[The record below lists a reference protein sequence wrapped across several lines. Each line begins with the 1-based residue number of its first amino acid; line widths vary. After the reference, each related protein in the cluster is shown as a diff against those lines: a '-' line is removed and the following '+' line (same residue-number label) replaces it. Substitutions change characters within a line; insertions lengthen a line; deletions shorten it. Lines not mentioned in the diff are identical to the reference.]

1 MQSEEWNKRPRSWTF
16 ISFVEH
22 LPKIEV
28 LGFTIS
34 HGGPLTH
41 LCSFQPLPPPLYYLK
56 ECLPWGNLPK
66 KKKKIEKQNW
76 NNTPYPYHQETTII
90 NNLVYILPDI
100 WFLCV
105 CVCACVTKMR
115 HTVMLYCLFYLR
127 FSNFPC
133 HYIFIL
139 FNTWSVFKFHNLFSK
154 CPLHFI
160 CSNHNSIHNRALH
173 PIMICLNLLI

>member
-1 MQSEEWNKRPRSWTF
+1 MDFHLICGTF
-16 ISFVEH
+16 AQNR
-22 LPKIEV
+22 
-28 LGFTIS
+28 GAR
-34 HGGPLTH
+34 
-41 LCSFQPLPPPLYYLK
+41 LYYLPRGAPHPSLLFSTTSSSSLLFK
-56 ECLPWGNLPK
+56 RMSALRKLTK

-105 CVCACVTKMR
+105 YVCACVTKMR